1 MMNRILND
9 AEWRQARLELLEEEK
24 ALQRSRDAL
33 AKKRQELPWRKVD
46 AEYEFEA
53 EDGATSLAGLFGD
66 ASQLIVYHFMYHPNW
81 DTGCKSCSFWADSY
95 DRSVKHLRARDVAL
109 VAISRAPLEV
119 LLSYRERMGWGFP
132 WVSSAA
138 NSFNFDFGVSFT
150 PEQLDSGDVEYNYRM
165 AADRPEEL
173 PGISVF
179 ARDGDDVFHTYSTY
193 SRGLDPY
200 NATYQLL
207 DIVPKGRDE
216 DSLRFTMEW
225 LRRRDEY

>member
-1 MMNRILND
+1 MNKILND
-9 AEWRQARLELLEEEK
+9 AKWRQARLELLEQEK

-33 AKKRQELPWRKVD
+33 AKKRQALPWRKVD
-46 AEYEFEA
+46 VDYTFDTENGPA
-53 EDGATSLAGLFGD
+53 SLAGLFGD

-81 DTGCKSCSFWADSY
+81 DAGCKSCSFWADSY
-95 DRSVKHLRARDVAL
+95 DRSVEHLRARDVAL
-109 VAISRAPLEV
+109 VAVSRAPLEI
-119 LLSYRERMGWGFP
+119 LLGYRKRMGWSFP

-138 NSFNFDFGVSFT
+138 SSFNYDFGVSFT
-150 PEQLDSGDVEYNYRM
+150 PEQLDAGAVEYNYRM
-165 AADRPEEL
+165 DTGRPEEL

-179 ARDGDDVFHTYSTY
+179 ARDGDDVYHTYSTY
-193 SRGLDPY
+193 SRGLDAY

-216 DSLRFTMEW
+216 DSLQFSMEW